1 MLLTAAKVMGM
12 AREKGQSWGTTA
24 LTHGKRTAQHKVFPV
39 LREHKAGTAPV
50 PSPGLHP
57 LTAASLLS
65 VETIQTG
72 CQDFSPPSDRH
83 SSVLCPLSIKE
94 MAAYL

>member
-12 AREKGQSWGTTA
+12 AGERRHSWGATA
-24 LTHGKRTAQHKVFPV
+24 LTHGKRTAQHKVSPV
-39 LREHKAGTAPV
+39 LREHKAGTAPLH
-50 PSPGLHP
+50 SPELHP
-57 LTAASLLS
+57 LTAASLHS

-72 CQDFSPPSDRH
+72 CQDFTPPTDCH